1 MGCGILEVGS
11 CALQHQQVLNS
22 LGPCTCG
29 HLSPGRNGGL
39 FWKSTPGSGGKAG
52 LGVGL
57 LLECGFHEKRPVW
70 PRPFL
75 RPFGT
80 CQEILG
86 RGSRVS
92 LGGRARLCCEDR
104 PQEYGWCSWGHSPHV
119 PLPGLPVW

>member
-1 MGCGILEVGS
+1 MLCSTSRSLTVWGPAPAGTCPQAEMGVCSGK
-11 CALQHQQVLNS
+11 AP
-22 LGPCTCG
+22 LGV
-29 HLSPGRNGGL
+29 
-39 FWKSTPGSGGKAG
+39 GGKAG

-57 LLECGFHEKRPVW
+57 LLECRFHEKRPVW